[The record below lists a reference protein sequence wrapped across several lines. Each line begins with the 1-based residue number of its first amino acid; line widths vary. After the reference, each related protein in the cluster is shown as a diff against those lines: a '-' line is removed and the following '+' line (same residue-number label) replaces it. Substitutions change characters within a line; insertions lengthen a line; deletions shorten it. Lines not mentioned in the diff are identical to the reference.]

1 MTVEYPSSKAQRIR
15 LACAFRPVPRVDL
28 SIDCVL
34 EGQMGKALVDDAEH
48 PRAFQIQVG
57 PFFYLAGDAASP
69 GGREMLAHIAPYT
82 LFMPS
87 ALGWIEAARALY
99 GERLAVFDRYSFS
112 SERLSREH
120 LERLC
125 AGSPFEQRVKPMD
138 AAFVASVWGR
148 EHFVDLSDYDS
159 ADDFVRRGV
168 GFYLADGEAVIGA
181 AFASLVCS
189 KGIEVS
195 IFVQEGHR
203 RQGVATVL
211 ASHLLLWSLENR
223 MDPHWDAANPE
234 SCRLAIKLGYAP
246 TGTYEAHYL
255 RE

>member
-1 MTVEYPSSKAQRIR
+1 MIVEYPSSKAQCIR
-15 LACAFRPVPRVDL
+15 LARAFRDAPRVDL
-28 SIDCVL
+28 SIDCVI

-48 PRAFQIQVG
+48 PQAFQIQVG
-57 PFFYLAGDAASP
+57 PFFYFAGDAASP

-87 ALGWIEAARALY
+87 APGWIEAAKALY
-99 GERLAVFDRYSFS
+99 EERLAVLDRYGFS
-112 SERLSREH
+112 SERLSVEH

-125 AGSPFEQRVKPMD
+125 AGSPFEQRVKRMD
-138 AAFVASVWGR
+138 AAFAASVWGR

-159 ADDFVRRGV
+159 ADDFVQCGV
-168 GFYLADGEAVIGA
+168 GFYLADGEAAIGA
-181 AFASLVCS
+181 AYASLVCGR
-189 KGIEVS
+189 GIEVS
-195 IFVQEGHR
+195 IFVQEEHR

-211 ASHLLLWSLENR
+211 ASHLLLWGLENR

-234 SCRLAIKLGYAP
+234 SCRLAVKLGYTP
-246 TGTYEAHYL
+246 TGTYEAYYL